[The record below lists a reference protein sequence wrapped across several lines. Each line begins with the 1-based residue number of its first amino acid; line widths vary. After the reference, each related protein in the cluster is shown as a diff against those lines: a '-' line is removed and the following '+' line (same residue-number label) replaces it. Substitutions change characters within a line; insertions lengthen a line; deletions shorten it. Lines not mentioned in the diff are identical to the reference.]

1 MVSFMI
7 DGCVCIIPSEID
19 SSLFPSVHKINV
31 SSLQTFKEWLQI
43 IQSLPN
49 LTTEGISALQS
60 HLCSLPSFSPSSSSS
75 LPLLLTCDSVYDYYP
90 QLLALLFFK
99 LTHPSLSLE
108 ECYSSLRSSWKSYS
122 LSQGRE
128 SSLASTHSSIAL
140 GEWLDTSRV
149 DLHMC
154 KPSDKLAKYGEQLI

>member
-1 MVSFMI
+1 MVEKCAF
-7 DGCVCIIPSEID
+7 IIVSEID
-19 SSLFPSVHKINV
+19 LSLFPSVYTINL
-31 SSLQTFKEWLQI
+31 SSLQTFEEWLRI
-43 IQSLPN
+43 IQSIPN
-49 LTTEGISALQS
+49 LTTEGISALQA
-60 HLCSLPSFSPSSSSS
+60 HLFSLPPFSSSSS
-75 LPLLLTCDSVYDYYP
+75 SPPLLLTCDSVYDYYP

-128 SSLASTHSSIAL
+128 SSLSSTRSSIVL
-140 GEWLDTSRV
+140 GEWLDTSCV

-154 KPSDKLAKYGEQLI
+154 KPSDKLAK